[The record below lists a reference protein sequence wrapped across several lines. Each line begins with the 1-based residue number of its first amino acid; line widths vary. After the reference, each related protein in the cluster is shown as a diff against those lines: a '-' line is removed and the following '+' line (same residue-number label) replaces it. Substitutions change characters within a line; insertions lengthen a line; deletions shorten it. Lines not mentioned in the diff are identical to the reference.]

1 MSDALRRNGP
11 NRGKSAVKSFA
22 SPVRILPL
30 RFVSYIIVCCT
41 VLTSCTNSSSDS
53 HQYNDVR
60 IVSESSHPIL
70 PGASSVQRFG
80 SDRPTRPANE
90 RINGPVLAYDLPAGW
105 VEVPLTRMRRLNVLI
120 GGDASTE
127 CYLSILPGGG
137 SLRANID
144 RWCKQMQ
151 QEPISEEALL
161 TLPRIMLL
169 GAEAVRFEIDGTFS
183 GGVSGKPVA
192 DARMIVHVLPIGDT
206 TVFLKATG
214 PRALIESESDTFTA
228 FAASIRLDGPQSQSQ
243 TPPSYLRW
251 QVPTDWQVD
260 SPRPMR
266 EVTFV
271 AGQDTR
277 CWITLLGG
285 DGGGALA
292 NTNRWL
298 AELGQDPISPAQLAQ
313 LPTMKILD
321 GDAIVIES
329 TGSYSSMGSPPQ
341 DGWALIGLIRILP
354 DRTVFIKLVGPA
366 EEVEAARDSMS
377 ELVSSLEV
385 TT

>member
-1 MSDALRRNGP
+1 
-11 NRGKSAVKSFA
+11 
-22 SPVRILPL
+22 
-30 RFVSYIIVCCT
+30 
-41 VLTSCTNSSSDS
+41 
-53 HQYNDVR
+53 
-60 IVSESSHPIL
+60 
-70 PGASSVQRFG
+70 
-80 SDRPTRPANE
+80 
-90 RINGPVLAYDLPAGW
+90 
-105 VEVPLTRMRRLNVLI
+105 
-120 GGDASTE
+120 
-127 CYLSILPGGG
+127 
-137 SLRANID
+137 
-144 RWCKQMQ
+144 MQ

-161 TLPRIMLL
+161 ALPRIMLL